1 MMAEQTQSNQT
12 EATVEVTADQQ
23 TAETT
28 PETTAATTTPPTGEG
43 RQNGAAYTEVVDSST
58 SETVEPATDS
68 PAETVVVDP
77 AAADKATIAALQ
89 AELAAAEAKNA
100 DLVDKLQRTAA
111 EFQNSR
117 RRQEKQLADEIER
130 ASGHIVQ
137 QLLPVVD
144 DLELAFANVPV
155 EVTESSGA
163 WLEGFRQIRKKLDT
177 LLEDRGVVVIAKEG
191 PFDPMRHEAISNEP
205 SEEVESGH
213 IIQTLR
219 AGYEHKGR
227 VLRPALVRV
236 AM

>member
-58 SETVEPATDS
+58 SEAVEPATDS